1 MVHLTY
7 VLCNIIIDIKRKP
20 MQLIIQT
27 LLPLML
33 LIALGYML
41 KRTIADDAWTHVLN
55 KLAVYLLFPALI
67 FSGMLKVKLEM
78 IDDFSFIY
86 GNFII
91 LVLVIFTLYFGL
103 KRLGFSRSMVNT
115 YVITVFFGNV
125 GYLGFPILS
134 SLMPGLE
141 GVVSMHVALYTL
153 ILFTFG
159 IGVLE
164 FSVHKK
170 LEFSI
175 VSGTLK
181 NPLLLSVLISVLLL
195 AFKIELPFE
204 ILKTIDLL
212 AGGATPII
220 LISLGIFLAR
230 EFSRNID
237 YRHVA
242 GLISLKL
249 VLMPLVFFFYFTLG
263 GGGSVLAIS
272 VLEAGMP
279 VAITPFILAELYP
292 MERELIALSIVIS
305 CVLSMITLPLIMVLV
320 GVV

>member
-1 MVHLTY
+1 
-7 VLCNIIIDIKRKP
+7 

-33 LIALGYML
+33 LVVIGAVL
-41 KRTIADDAWTHVLN
+41 KKTIADNSWTEVLN

-67 FSGMLKVKLEM
+67 FSGMVKVKLES

-86 GNFII
+86 ANFII
-91 LVLVIFTLYFGL
+91 LVLIIATLYSVT
-103 KRLGFSRSMVNT
+103 KYLGFSKSMTNT
-115 YVITVFFGNV
+115 YVISVFFGNV
-125 GYLGFPILS
+125 GYLGFPIIS
-134 SLMPGLE
+134 SLLPDYQGI
-141 GVVSMHVALYTL
+141 VSMHIALYTL

-159 IGVLE
+159 IGILE

-170 LEFSI
+170 IGMGIFI
-175 VSGTLK
+175 DALK
-181 NPLLLSVLISVLLL
+181 NPLLVAVLLSVIILKFGI
-195 AFKIELPFE
+195 KLPFV
-204 ILKTIDLL
+204 ITKTVDLL

-230 EFSRNID
+230 KLPKNID
-237 YRHVA
+237 YRHVV

-249 VLMPLVFFFYFTLG
+249 VAMPFIFLLYFLIDGQTDI
-263 GGGSVLAIS
+263 LAIS

-279 VAITPFILAELYP
+279 MAITPFILAELYP

-305 CVLSMITLPLIMVLV
+305 CILSVITLPIIMILV

>member
-1 MVHLTY
+1 
-7 VLCNIIIDIKRKP
+7 

-33 LIALGYML
+33 LIALGAVL
-41 KRTIADDAWTHVLN
+41 KQTIADETWTAVLN
-55 KLAVYLLFPALI
+55 KLSVYLLFPALI
-67 FSGMLKVKLEM
+67 FSGMVNVKLES

-91 LVLVIFTLYFGL
+91 LVLVIFILYGVTKYFGL
-103 KRLGFSRSMVNT
+103 TKSMTNT
-115 YVITVFFGNV
+115 YVISVFFGNV

-134 SLMPGLE
+134 SLMPGYE
-141 GVVSMHVALYTL
+141 GIVSMHVALYTL

-164 FSVHKK
+164 YSVHQK
-170 LEFSI
+170 LDI
-175 VSGTLK
+175 KILKDTLK
-181 NPLLLSVLISVLLL
+181 NPLLLAVLFSIIILT
-195 AFKIELPFE
+195 FDIELPFV
-204 ILKTIDLL
+204 ITKTVDLL

-230 EFSRNID
+230 ELPKVEYKHAF
-237 YRHVA
+237 

-249 VLMPLVFFFYFTLG
+249 VFMPSIFFVYFLLG
-263 GGGSVLAIS
+263 GKTDVLAIS

-279 VAITPFILAELYP
+279 MAITPFILAELYP

-305 CVLSMITLPLIMVLV
+305 CVVSVVTLPIIMVLV

>member
-1 MVHLTY
+1 
-7 VLCNIIIDIKRKP
+7 

-33 LIALGYML
+33 LVALGAVL
-41 KRTIADDAWTHVLN
+41 KKTIANDVWTEVLN
-55 KLAVYLLFPALI
+55 KLAIYLLFPALI
-67 FSGMLKVKLEM
+67 FSGMVKVDLES

-86 GNFII
+86 ANFII
-91 LVLVIFTLYFGL
+91 LVLIIATLYGVT
-103 KRLGFSRSMVNT
+103 KSLGFTKRMTNT
-115 YVITVFFGNV
+115 YVISVFFGNV

-134 SLMPGLE
+134 SLLPTYE
-141 GVVSMHVALYTL
+141 GIVSMHIALYTL

-159 IGVLE
+159 IGILE
-164 FSVHKK
+164 FSVHQKIEAK
-170 LEFSI
+170 ILKD
-175 VSGTLK
+175 TLK
-181 NPLLLSVLISVLLL
+181 NPLLVAVLVSIVILM
-195 AFKIELPFE
+195 FDIKLPFVVT
-204 ILKTIDLL
+204 KTIDLL

-230 EFSRNID
+230 ELPKNID

-249 VLMPLVFFFYFTLG
+249 VAMPLLFFLYFILSG
-263 GGGSVLAIS
+263 KANIVAIS

-279 VAITPFILAELYP
+279 MAITPFILAELYP
-292 MERELIALSIVIS
+292 MEREVIALSIVIS
-305 CVLSMITLPLIMVLV
+305 CLLSVITLPIIMVLV